1 MKLTVLCIG
10 LLAGAVM
17 TATPVRAQ
25 SDANVQPSAQ
35 DQSIRQTLVQK
46 IEQLKYD
53 KIQKRLELDDQQAK
67 QFFEIYIPAEKEI
80 QALVRERNLEIKA
93 LGAATEAHA
102 SDADIAAMTQK
113 IADLNK
119 QIPDRVLKLDG
130 DLKPLLTP
138 TQLAK
143 LLVFEQEFNARVRE
157 QLAGRQGSTAS
168 ELRKL
173 RRQIRQ
179 DRIKEQ
185 LLKKRAAEK
194 AAGH

>member
-1 MKLTVLCIG
+1 
-10 LLAGAVM
+10 M
-17 TATPVRAQ
+17 TRRRRN
-25 SDANVQPSAQ
+25 S
-35 DQSIRQTLVQK
+35 
-46 IEQLKYD
+46 LKFTFLP
-53 KIQKRLELDDQQAK
+53 KKKFRR
-67 QFFEIYIPAEKEI
+67 F
-80 QALVRERNLEIKA
+80 VRERNFEIKA
-93 LGAATEAHA
+93 LGAATDAHA
-102 SDADIAAMTQK
+102 SDAEIAAMTEK
-113 IADLNK
+113 INKLNE
-119 QIPDRVLKLDG
+119 QIPDRVQKLDG

-157 QLAGRQGSTAS
+157 QLAGRQNTTAA

-173 RRQIRQ
+173 RRQIRR

>member
-1 MKLTVLCIG
+1 MKFTLLFLG
-10 LLAGAVM
+10 LLVGAVM
-17 TATPVRAQ
+17 TVPITRAQ
-25 SDANVQPSAQ
+25 SGDQPSAQ
-35 DQSIRQTLVQK
+35 EQTIRQTLVQK

-53 KIQKRLELDDQQAK
+53 KIQKKLELDDKTAVK
-67 QFFEIYIPAEKEI
+67 FFQIYIPAEKEI

-93 LGAATEAHA
+93 IAAATEAHA
-102 SDADIAAMTQK
+102 SDADIAAMTKK
-113 IADLNK
+113 IGELNE
-119 QIPDRVLKLDG
+119 QIPARVQKLDG
-130 DLKPLLTP
+130 DLTPLLTP

-157 QLAGRQGSTAS
+157 QIAQRRGTGAAERA
-168 ELRKL
+168 L

-179 DRIKEQ
+179 DRLKEQ